1 MYIQVGDEFAPALA
15 GLSGIYTINNNEQF
29 GGRVTSSQE
38 NNGQGKIG
46 YCEDKNVWTLKIQE
60 QLMPY
65 KYDPCLYWVAKSSE
79 SFDFDVTKTTS
90 SQWCESLY

>member
-1 MYIQVGDEFAPALA
+1 MYIQIDDEFAPALA
-15 GLSGIYTINNNEQF
+15 GLSGIYTININERF

-60 QLMPY
+60 QLMS
-65 KYDPCLYWVAKSSE
+65 YDPCLRWVAKSSE

-90 SQWCESLY
+90 SQWCESLSC